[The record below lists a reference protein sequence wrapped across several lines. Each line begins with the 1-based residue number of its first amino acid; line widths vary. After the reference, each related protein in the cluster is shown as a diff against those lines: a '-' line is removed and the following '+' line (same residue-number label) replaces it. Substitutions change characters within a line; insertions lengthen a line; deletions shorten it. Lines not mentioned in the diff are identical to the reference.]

1 MKYNIEGEVDFYKE
15 LYDFSNDNI
24 ENNSELNKC
33 LITYTDLIDKF
44 VELNC
49 GHKFNYAPLY
59 KDIYNYKKKFNNM
72 EQNKFKLKINE
83 IRCPYCRKIQSE
95 LLPYYDCLPY
105 PKEHGVN
112 YLDQNKLNQSEYVN
126 SNHQCQYET
135 IISDSSGNTF
145 INKCFHYGCVQYK
158 LKEKYNITN
167 KYCYQHKCVIIKEL
181 KQKEKDAIKLEKL
194 KLKEELKKS
203 KEELKKSKE
212 ESKKLEKLEKLEK
225 QKKQLEKVSGNIVI
239 CSNIVV
245 TSDNITETK
254 LENGCI
260 SILKTGSRKGEK
272 CLTSI
277 YNNCLCKRHFNLQN
291 KYIKV

>member
-1 MKYNIEGEVDFYKE
+1 MKYNIEGEIDFYKE
-15 LYDFSNDNI
+15 LYDFSNDSI
-24 ENNSELNKC
+24 ENSSESNKC
-33 LITYTDLIDKF
+33 LITYTDLIDNF
-44 VELNC
+44 VELKC

-72 EQNKFKLKINE
+72 EQSKFKLKINE

-112 YLDQNKLNQSEYVN
+112 YLDPNNINKSEHVN
-126 SNHQCQYET
+126 SCHQCQYET

-145 INKCFHYGCVQYK
+145 INKCFNYGCVQYK
-158 LKEKYNITN
+158 LKVKYNITN
-167 KYCYQHKCVIIKEL
+167 KYCNQHKSVIIKEL
-181 KQKEKDAIKLEKL
+181 KQKEKDKIKLEKL

-203 KEELKKSKE
+203 KEDLKKSKE
-212 ESKKLEKLEKLEK
+212 ELKNLEK
-225 QKKQLEKVSGNIVI
+225 QKKQLEKVTGNIVI
-239 CSNIVV
+239 ASNIVI
-245 TSDNITETK
+245 TNDNITENPIDN
-254 LENGCI
+254 ECI
-260 SILKTGSRKGEK
+260 AILKTGIRKGYK
-272 CLTSI
+272 CSTNI

>member
-24 ENNSELNKC
+24 DNIENSSELNKC
-33 LITYTDLIDKF
+33 LITYTDLTNNF

-72 EQNKFKLKINE
+72 EQSKFKLKINE

-95 LLPYYDCLPY
+95 LLPYYDFLPY

-112 YLDQNKLNQSEYVN
+112 YLDSNKLTPCSFVN

-135 IISDSSGNTF
+135 IINDSSGNTF
-145 INKCFHYGCVQYK
+145 INKCFNYGCIQYK

-167 KYCYQHKCVIIKEL
+167 KYCNKHKCVILKEL

-203 KEELKKSKE
+203 KEE
-212 ESKKLEKLEKLEK
+212 SKKLEKLEKLEK
-225 QKKQLEKVSGNIVI
+225 QKKQLKNVSGNII
-239 CSNIVV
+239 ISNNITI
-245 TSDNITETK
+245 TSDNITETQ

-260 SILKTGSRKGEK
+260 TILKTGPRKGEK
-272 CLTSI
+272 CSTSI

>member
-1 MKYNIEGEVDFYKE
+1 MKYNIEGEIDFYKE

-24 ENNSELNKC
+24 ENSSESNKC
-33 LITYTDLIDKF
+33 LITYTDLIDNF
-44 VELNC
+44 VELKC

-72 EQNKFKLKINE
+72 EQSKFKLKINE

-95 LLPYYDCLPY
+95 LLPYYDFLPY

-112 YLDQNKLNQSEYVN
+112 YLDSNKLTPGSFVN

-145 INKCFHYGCVQYK
+145 INKCFNYGCVQYK

-181 KQKEKDAIKLEKL
+181 NQKEKDKIKLEKL

-203 KEELKKSKE
+203 KEELKN
-212 ESKKLEKLEKLEK
+212 LEK
-225 QKKQLEKVSGNIVI
+225 QKKQLEKVTGNIVI
-239 CSNIVV
+239 ATNIVI
-245 TSDNITETK
+245 TNDNITENPIDN
-254 LENGCI
+254 ECI
-260 SILKTGSRKGEK
+260 AILKTGIRKGYK
-272 CLTSI
+272 CSTNI